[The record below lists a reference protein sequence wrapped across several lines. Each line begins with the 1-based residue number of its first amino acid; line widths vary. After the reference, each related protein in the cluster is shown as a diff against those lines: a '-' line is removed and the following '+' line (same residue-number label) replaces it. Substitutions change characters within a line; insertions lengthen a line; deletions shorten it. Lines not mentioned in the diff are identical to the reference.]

1 MERERLIKLVADNA
15 LAHLRYDARNPD
27 VGMGMLPRT
36 AVELAEK
43 DVLAEAAR
51 WNSLAALSLNFDDI
65 RNDVMLEVSK
75 ERKWIR

>member
-27 VGMGMLPRT
+27 VGMGMLPQT

-43 DVLAEAAR
+43 DILEEAAR
-51 WNSLAALSLNFDDI
+51 WNSLAALSLNFEDI
-65 RNDVMLEVSK
+65 RDDVLLTVLK
-75 ERKWIR
+75 DTTWR